1 MTDGRVKTI
10 HPKVH
15 GAIVA
20 VRANPEHENQ
30 ARAQGIE
37 FIDLVAVNLYPF
49 EKTAAKPGA
58 AFEEIIENIDIGGPA
73 MIRSAAKKF
82 AHVAGGVGG
91 GGFFPV
97 LAEMPADGGAPSGA
111 APSRPG
117 RQGLF

>member
-73 MIRSAAKKF
+73 VIRSAAEKF
-82 AHVAGGVGG
+82 LHVAGGVGAAG
-91 GGFFPV
+91 YFPV
-97 LAEMPADGGAPSGA
+97 LEKMRAERGGPPRPAP
-111 APSRPG
+111 PPP
-117 RQGLF
+117 